1 MGDGRVSIR
10 PPPMQE
16 IALPTPAERSILLK
30 MVEQSYPELSARQQI
45 AGDVAKLAL
54 GAANFDRHFLA
65 GLMFLSYVKRSDR
78 LDMERSPW
86 WWLESC
92 RHWLRQHAPEMSS
105 LITPPPFLAACV
117 ASGVQART
125 ARPSHGVLRAGFDR
139 AQLPAGADLHV
150 ARDFECRQTS
160 AGC

>member
-65 GLMFLSYVKRSDR
+65 GLMFLV
-78 LDMERSPW
+78 
-86 WWLESC
+86 
-92 RHWLRQHAPEMSS
+92 LRQ
-105 LITPPPFLAACV
+105 
-117 ASGVQART
+117 
-125 ARPSHGVLRAGFDR
+125 
-139 AQLPAGADLHV
+139 AQ
-150 ARDFECRQTS
+150 
-160 AGC
+160 